1 MYTKKE
7 LAAIRAT
14 LARVEK
20 CGGYCWHCKQ
30 MTVTCEQQPDGRA
43 IYIGVGCNLA
53 PNFNPIADTPKTLR
67 DALIDQLEFEL
78 KAGV

>member
-7 LAAIRAT
+7 LASIRAT
-14 LARVEK
+14 LAKIEK
-20 CGGYCWHCKQ
+20 CGGYCRYCKH
-30 MTVTCEQQPDGRA
+30 MTVTLEKQPDGRI

-53 PNFNPIADTPKTLR
+53 PNFNPIADSPKSLR
-67 DALIDQLEFEL
+67 DTLIDQLKFEL